1 MRDTPSADQVRRAL
15 KHFRVARTFKGLSD
29 AIAEQI
35 SEYLIETSNGEG
47 TYSDKVTSLAQCFKE
62 HFGQFNLSAASK
74 LLWLRNRSP
83 YVIYD
88 ARAVTARC
96 RLKNKFNKSDYSL
109 YCTVWK
115 KEYEKRFDEIS
126 LAAHGLG
133 DLPKK
138 YTAAYY
144 LTADQLTE
152 IVYSDWFIER
162 VFDIYLWELG
172 DKDPA

>member
-1 MRDTPSADQVRRAL
+1 M
-15 KHFRVARTFKGLSD
+15 HFRVARTFKGLSD
-29 AIAEQI
+29 ATAEQI

-47 TYSDKVTSLAQCFKE
+47 TCSDKVTSLAQCFKE
-62 HFGQFNLSAASK
+62 RFGQFNLSAASK

-88 ARAVTARC
+88 ARAVTALC

-126 LAAHGLG
+126 LAAHGLV

-152 IVYSDWFIER
+152 IVDSGWFIER

-172 DKDPA
+172 DKDQA

>member
-1 MRDTPSADQVRRAL
+1 
-15 KHFRVARTFKGLSD
+15 
-29 AIAEQI
+29 
-35 SEYLIETSNGEG
+35 
-47 TYSDKVTSLAQCFKE
+47 
-62 HFGQFNLSAASK
+62 
-74 LLWLRNRSP
+74 
-83 YVIYD
+83 VIYD
-88 ARAVTARC
+88 ARAVTALC

-126 LAAHGLG
+126 LAAHALV

-152 IVYSDWFIER
+152 IVDSDWFIER

-172 DKDPA
+172 DKDQA